1 MTNYTRIFRRAD
13 GSFIVEKNGI
23 PRHVPNVPPWDREWR
38 EISVYARQNPGMVE
52 NEKKAQGTV
61 STDELFLQLRRS
73 RNARLASSDYLLLS
87 DYPLP
92 EEIKNA
98 VLAYRQ
104 ALRDLPAQSGAP
116 WDGGGEATPW
126 PELPDMLKKRQN
138 VSTSGYTPGI

>member
-61 STDELFLQLRRS
+61 SADELFIQLRRS
-73 RNARLASSDYLLLS
+73 RNAKLASSDYLLIS
-87 DYPLP
+87 DYPLSV
-92 EEIKNA
+92 EKRA
-98 VLAYRQ
+98 DVLAYRQ
-104 ALRDLPAQSGAP
+104 ALRDLPAQEGAP

-126 PELPDMLKKRQN
+126 PELPAGLK
-138 VSTSGYTPGI
+138 I

>member
-1 MTNYTRIFRRAD
+1 MSKYKKIIKRVD
-13 GSFIVEKNGI
+13 GSYVVYVGGI
-23 PRHVPNVPPWDREWR
+23 ARHVPNMPPWDREWA
-38 EISVYARQNPGMVE
+38 EISLYVSQNPEAVE
-52 NEKKAQGTV
+52 NEEPVEEHA

-92 EEIKNA
+92 AESRNA

-104 ALRDLPAQSGAP
+104 ALRNLPAQSGAP

-126 PELPDMLKKRQN
+126 PELPADLKA
-138 VSTSGYTPGI
+138 

>member
-1 MTNYTRIFRRAD
+1 MSKYKKIIKRAD
-13 GSFIVEKNGI
+13 GSYVVYVGGSA
-23 PRHVPNVPPWDREWR
+23 RHVPNISPWDREWA
-38 EISVYARQNPGMVE
+38 EISLYVSQNPEAVE
-52 NEKKAQGTV
+52 NEEPVEEHA

-92 EEIKNA
+92 AESRNA

-104 ALRDLPAQSGAP
+104 ALRDLPAMSGAP

-126 PELPDMLKKRQN
+126 PELPADLKA
-138 VSTSGYTPGI
+138 

>member
-1 MTNYTRIFRRAD
+1 MSKYKKIIKRVD
-13 GSFIVEKNGI
+13 GSYVVYVGGI
-23 PRHVPNVPPWDREWR
+23 ARHVPNMPPWDREWA
-38 EISVYARQNPGMVE
+38 EISLYVSQNPEAVE
-52 NEKKAQGTV
+52 NEELVEEPA

-73 RNARLASSDYLLLS
+73 RNARLASSDYLLIS

-92 EEIKNA
+92 AESRNA
-98 VLAYRQ
+98 VLAYRK
-104 ALRDLPAQSGAP
+104 ALRGLPAQPGAP

>member
-1 MTNYTRIFRRAD
+1 MDKYIKIMHRED
-13 GSFIVEKNGI
+13 GSFVVEENGM
-23 PRHVPNVPPWDREWR
+23 PRHIPNVSPWDREWA
-38 EISVYARQNPGMVE
+38 EINAYVEQHPDDVE
-52 NEKKAQGTV
+52 NEKISHNPV

-92 EEIKNA
+92 AESRNA
-98 VLAYRQ
+98 VLAYRK

-126 PELPDMLKKRQN
+126 PELPADLKA
-138 VSTSGYTPGI
+138 